1 MVRKQPEQLIISV
14 GREFGSAGHVIAE
27 EIARRLD
34 LPFYDYSLLR
44 KVADE
49 NDVDIKIM
57 EKYDEI
63 PRVPFLS
70 RTGSSSSNSPSYN
83 IAMMQFDYLKKMA
96 FEGQSFVVVGR
107 CSDDILKK
115 YPGLIR
121 IFILADMEDK
131 IVRTCEIFGM
141 DRVSA
146 EEAIISQNNKR
157 KEYHNYY
164 CESRWGDSRNYDI
177 SINRSALGI
186 EGTIDFLM
194 DFIEKRRQIM
204 RNENKNRRKQ

>member
-1 MVRKQPEQLIISV
+1 MVKEQPEQLIISV

-70 RTGSSSSNSPSYN
+70 RSGASSSNSPSYN
-83 IAMMQFDYLKKMA
+83 IAMMQFDYLKNMA
-96 FEGQSFVVVGR
+96 FKGQSFVVVGR

-146 EEAIISQNNKR
+146 EEAITSQNNKR

>member
-1 MVRKQPEQLIISV
+1 MAKEQLKEQLIISV

-34 LPFYDYSLLR
+34 LPFYDYQLLR

-49 NDVDIKIM
+49 NDVDIKVM

-70 RTGSSSSNSPSYN
+70 RSGNGSSNSPSYN
-83 IAMMQFDYLKKMA
+83 IAMMQFDYLRKMA

-107 CSDDILKK
+107 CSDVILKG
-115 YPGLIR
+115 YSGLIR

-131 IVRTCEIFGM
+131 IVRTCELFGM

-146 EEAIISQNNKR
+146 EEAILLQNTKR

-177 SINRSALGI
+177 SINRSTLGI
-186 EGTIDFLM
+186 EGTTDFLM
-194 DFIEKRRQIM
+194 DFIEKRREIL
-204 RNENKNRRKQ
+204 RRK

>member
-1 MVRKQPEQLIISV
+1 MAKEQLKEQLIISV

-34 LPFYDYSLLR
+34 LPFYDYQLLR

-49 NDVDIKIM
+49 NDVDIKVM

-70 RTGSSSSNSPSYN
+70 RSGNGSSNSPSYN
-83 IAMMQFDYLKKMA
+83 IAMMQFDYLRKMA

-107 CSDDILKK
+107 CSDVILKG
-115 YPGLIR
+115 YSGLIR

-131 IVRTCEIFGM
+131 IVRTCELFGM

-146 EEAIISQNNKR
+146 EEAIISQNTKR

-186 EGTIDFLM
+186 EGTTDFLM
-194 DFIEKRRQIM
+194 DFIEKRREIL
-204 RNENKNRRKQ
+204 RRK

>member
-1 MVRKQPEQLIISV
+1 MAKEQLKEQLIISV

-34 LPFYDYSLLR
+34 LPFYDYQLLR

-49 NDVDIKIM
+49 NDVDIKVM

-70 RTGSSSSNSPSYN
+70 RSGNGSSNSPSYN
-83 IAMMQFDYLKKMA
+83 IAMMQFDYLRKMA

-107 CSDDILKK
+107 CSDVILKG
-115 YPGLIR
+115 YSGLIR

-131 IVRTCEIFGM
+131 IVRTCELFGM

-146 EEAIISQNNKR
+146 EEAIILQNTKR

-164 CESRWGDSRNYDI
+164 CEARWGDSRNYDI
-177 SINRSALGI
+177 SINRSTLGI
-186 EGTIDFLM
+186 EGTTDFLM
-194 DFIEKRRQIM
+194 DFIEKRREIL
-204 RNENKNRRKQ
+204 RRK

>member
-1 MVRKQPEQLIISV
+1 MAKEQPKEQLIISV

-34 LPFYDYSLLR
+34 LPFYDYQLLR

-49 NDVDIKIM
+49 NDVDIRVM

-70 RTGSSSSNSPSYN
+70 RNGVGSSNSPSYN
-83 IAMMQFDYLKKMA
+83 IAMMQFDYLRKMA
-96 FEGQSFVVVGR
+96 YEGQSFVVVGR
-107 CSDDILKK
+107 CSDVILKG
-115 YPGLIR
+115 YTGLIR

-131 IVRTCEIFGM
+131 IVRTCELFGM

-146 EEAIISQNNKR
+146 EEAIISQNTKR

-186 EGTIDFLM
+186 EGTTDFLM
-194 DFIEKRRQIM
+194 DFIEKRREIL
-204 RNENKNRRKQ
+204 RRK

>member
-1 MVRKQPEQLIISV
+1 MAKEQLKEQLIISV

-34 LPFYDYSLLR
+34 LPFYDYQLLR

-49 NDVDIKIM
+49 NDVDIKVM

-70 RTGSSSSNSPSYN
+70 RSGNGSSNSPSYN
-83 IAMMQFDYLKKMA
+83 IAMMQFDYLRKMA

-107 CSDDILKK
+107 CSDVILKG
-115 YPGLIR
+115 YSGLIR

-131 IVRTCEIFGM
+131 IVRTCELFGM

-146 EEAIISQNNKR
+146 EEAIILQNTKR

-177 SINRSALGI
+177 SINRSTLGI
-186 EGTIDFLM
+186 EGTTDFM
-194 DFIEKRRQIM
+194 MYFIEKRREI
-204 RNENKNRRKQ
+204 

>member
-1 MVRKQPEQLIISV
+1 MAKEQLKEQLIISV

-34 LPFYDYSLLR
+34 LPFYDYQLLR

-49 NDVDIKIM
+49 NDVDIKVM

-70 RTGSSSSNSPSYN
+70 RSGNGSSNSPSYN
-83 IAMMQFDYLKKMA
+83 IAMMQFDYLRKMA

-107 CSDDILKK
+107 CSDVILKG
-115 YPGLIR
+115 YSGLIR

-131 IVRTCEIFGM
+131 IVRTCELFGM

-146 EEAIISQNNKR
+146 EEAIILQNTKR

-177 SINRSALGI
+177 SINRSTLGI
-186 EGTIDFLM
+186 EGTTDFLM
-194 DFIEKRRQIM
+194 DFIEKRREIL
-204 RNENKNRRKQ
+204 RRK